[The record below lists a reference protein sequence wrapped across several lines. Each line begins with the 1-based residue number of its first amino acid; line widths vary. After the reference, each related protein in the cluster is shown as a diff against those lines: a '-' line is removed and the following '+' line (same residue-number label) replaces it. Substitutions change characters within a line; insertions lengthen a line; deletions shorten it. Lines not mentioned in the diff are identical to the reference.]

1 MIGRWERDYLLS
13 PSIRSFYI
21 LIADPNPSGENMTTN
36 DVTGLELSSVDGV
49 GSSRHCHRGTL
60 VEHFAS
66 DKVLATLQRE
76 ALTAYERL
84 VHMPNSE
91 PAQRMF
97 STFIG
102 ALRDPTRFDQP
113 KD

>member
-1 MIGRWERDYLLS
+1 LIGN
-13 PSIRSFYI
+13 
-21 LIADPNPSGENMTTN
+21 PNPSGENMTTN
-36 DVTGLELSSVDGV
+36 DVTGLESQVSMALAAV
-49 GSSRHCHRGTL
+49 GIAIGETL